1 MIEVI
6 ITSDLI
12 RKICF
17 FFFEGCSWFNF
28 NNLGLGPGMASK
40 FYESVA
46 KGLKLKVRKFWVLIL
61 TLVEIKREKLVGG
74 PFWPPILNRVNIATY
89 SLIGSKQSSRL

>member
-1 MIEVI
+1 
-6 ITSDLI
+6 
-12 RKICF
+12 
-17 FFFEGCSWFNF
+17 
-28 NNLGLGPGMASK
+28 MASK